1 VWCRPF
7 VRKIGA
13 GHDSGMTSPSW
24 DPAQYQRYADE
35 RARPYRDLT
44 ARIRTTTPKTVVD
57 LGCGPGTMTATLAE
71 RWPDARILGIDAS
84 RDMIAAAARH
94 AVPGR
99 VRFEIGDVRRWSPE
113 SVDVIVANAVLQWIP
128 EHDALFPGWVAAL
141 APDGALAFQVPR
153 SKGFPVSEI
162 FRRIAASP
170 RWHDRLGAVAAAAGP
185 RSSDSPVR
193 DVTEYADRLS
203 RMGLSVDAWETTYVH
218 VLEGPDPV
226 LDWFSGTGL
235 RPYTDAL
242 RDEPEALADFRAEI
256 AAELRGAFPPAPYGT
271 LLPFPRIF
279 VVGHKG

>member
-1 VWCRPF
+1 
-7 VRKIGA
+7 
-13 GHDSGMTSPSW
+13 MTSPSW

-44 ARIRTTTPKTVVD
+44 ARIRTPHPKSVVD

-84 RDMIAAAARH
+84 RDMIAAAERH

-99 VRFEIGDVRRWSPE
+99 VSFQVGDARRWSPE
-113 SVDVIVANAVLQWIP
+113 TVDVIIANAVLQWVP
-128 EHDALFPGWVAAL
+128 EHDSLFPGWVAAL
-141 APDGALAFQVPR
+141 PPEGALAFQVPR
-153 SKGFPVSEI
+153 AKGFPVGEI

-170 RWHDRLGAVAAAAGP
+170 RWHDRLGTIAREAPRGAA
-185 RSSDSPVR
+185 SPVR
-193 DVTEYADRLS
+193 DVTEYVDVLS
-203 RMGLSVDAWETTYVH
+203 RLGMEVDAWDTTYVH
-218 VLEGPDPV
+218 VLEGADPV
-226 LDWFSGTGL
+226 MDWFSGTGL

-242 RDEPEALADFRAEI
+242 RNDPAALADFRAEI

-279 VVGHKG
+279 VVAHRI